1 MAGIPGTLLNEGSL
15 IGLDVIVFLVNTIRD
30 APDYRAPALV
40 STAVSKLI
48 PSVYCDTGALMVEA
62 QVVED
67 RMRMIREGQH
77 KLSYIG

>member
-1 MAGIPGTLLNEGSL
+1 MRLT
-15 IGLDVIVFLVNTIRD
+15 IVL
-30 APDYRAPALV
+30 PALV

-67 RMRMIREGQH
+67 RMRMIRESQH
-77 KLSYIG
+77 KLSYIA